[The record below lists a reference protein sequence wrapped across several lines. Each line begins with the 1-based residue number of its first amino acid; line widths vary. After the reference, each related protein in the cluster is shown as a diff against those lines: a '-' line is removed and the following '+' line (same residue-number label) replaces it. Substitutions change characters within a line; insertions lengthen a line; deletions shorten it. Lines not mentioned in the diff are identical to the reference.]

1 MMRLADQPPLTCVL
15 GGVAAAGV
23 AVLAT
28 AFVPSVLFPP
38 HAEAPGAPKFSVP
51 IAPLDA
57 GLGMYRIVFEKP
69 LFNPLRAKDP
79 AATVQAGAAPAV
91 PALSEFRLVGVVTSK
106 DTGFALVEQR
116 STKQV
121 VTLHPGDSF
130 AGRRVEAIAES
141 GVDLAGPSGAE
152 RLTVPKAEPRQT
164 QPQRSLPK
172 LTHP

>member
-1 MMRLADQPPLTCVL
+1 MGFADQPPLTWAL
-15 GGVAAAGV
+15 GGIAAAGV

-28 AFVPSVLFPP
+28 AIVPSVLFLP
-38 HAEAPGAPKFSVP
+38 HADAPDLPKFSARL
-51 IAPLDA
+51 APA
-57 GLGMYRIVFEKP
+57 GASVGMYRVVFEKP

-79 AATVQAGAAPAV
+79 VSPVQTGSTPAV

-121 VTLHPGDSF
+121 VTLHPGDTF
-130 AGRRVEAIAES
+130 AGRQVKAIVES

-152 RLTVPKAEPRQT
+152 RLTVPKAESGRPP
-164 QPQRSLPK
+164 PQRTMPK